1 MASSIG
7 VILILLGAFIMAVGY
22 QMVSDCQ
29 TRFINSN
36 CWDPFLRDAGG
47 GALGFYI
54 GAIIAILGAIIL
66 VGPRIAGLLGKTRG
80 TEPDAK
86 E

>member
-29 TRFINSN
+29 TSFTNSN
-36 CWDPFLRDAGG
+36 CWDPFLRGAGG
-47 GALGFYI
+47 GAFGFYI
-54 GAIIAILGAIIL
+54 GAIIVILGAIIL
-66 VGPRIAGLLGKTRG
+66 VGPGVAERLGRMRG